1 MYYTRKTLLD
11 AEKRYCMVGKMALAL
26 VMAKKNLRHYFE
38 SYTIV
43 VVMNYPIRQV
53 LSKLDLSGR
62 LTKWAIERGEFDI
75 QFKSM
80 TTIKG
85 QSLANFI
92 TAFTYRP

>member
-62 LTKWAIERGEFDI
+62 LTKWAIELEVYNIRYVPKMSRKVQAVADFLVE
-75 QFKSM
+75 
-80 TTIKG
+80 
-85 QSLANFI
+85 L
-92 TAFTYRP
+92 